1 MVDVRA
7 GRAGRAGIGGDGQE
21 AAFAPLE
28 AVTAVAEEAAE
39 TTSTL
44 EQLRASGDPTS
55 TARTP
60 MFDAGDIPVRPGEWP
75 IGYPLQGV
83 PRVAV
88 TLNLNYVY
96 NEEREEWERDTGF
109 RKPPQDT
116 REPPLGTGTFGS
128 PGVPKLP
135 DPELSTGTEPDP
147 TGTATVPDPSLSTTI
162 V

>member
-1 MVDVRA
+1 MVDIRA

-28 AVTAVAEEAAE
+28 AITEAAGEAAE
-39 TTSTL
+39 AASTL
-44 EQLRASGDPTS
+44 EQLRAAGDPTS

-60 MFDAGDIPVRPGEWP
+60 MFGPGDIPVRPGEWP
-75 IGYPLQGV
+75 LGYPLQGV

-96 NEEREEWERDTGF
+96 NPERGEWERDTGF

-116 REPPLGTGTFGS
+116 REPLLGTGTFGD
-128 PGVPKLP
+128 PGVPELP
-135 DPELSTGTEPDP
+135 EPEIATGPEPDP
-147 TGTATVPDPSLSTTI
+147 TGTGTVPDPTISTTI